1 MDRRYLAF
9 FASSFA
15 IILLWQMMFPPEIP
29 VKPNEDQAAQAEDA
43 QAKEDNQPA
52 PNDNDAEAQNVADD
66 SDDGAADETE
76 DPGEA
81 DNEPNAEGQ
90 AREEIEA
97 PQVNSPH
104 YVTLG
109 SLDPED
115 KYRFA
120 TTFNSHGATIKRLQ
134 LASPKYREL
143 DNRSGFLGHLEL
155 IQSQGGVEVQTVA
168 TGSPAAEAGLRVG
181 DIISTVGEADIAEAG
196 ELSVLLAESKP
207 GDSISLTVLRDG
219 EQVSLTAQLTRQPL
233 SLIRPE
239 AENILLHR
247 DDLPE
252 NFEEHPSLE
261 LAIRKVGPQ
270 PVMPE
275 VLDKANQQLAEDVWA
290 VDTSQADQL
299 TFSMVLPDLGLEV
312 VKRFVIEPVSENQD
326 KNTDHPA
333 YHLDLDIEI
342 RNLLATPQQV
352 SYTLQGPSGL
362 PIEGFWYAN
371 KVGRSWSS
379 YGIRDI
385 VLRTFGRGEV
395 DFSCRAIAEG
405 DVDPFGDGES
415 LAYIGVDA
423 QYFAAALIPQK
434 DSPETRW
441 YATFEPNL
449 ASTKLE
455 TKSSYQERY
464 QNASFLLTS
473 KTVDLA
479 AKGEDTAT
487 AKHNSKLFLGPKHPE
502 LLAEYQA
509 PADPSCA
516 LDDFVYY
523 GWFGSI
529 GIPQLMVSI
538 LSAFYAIVRNYGLAI
553 ILLTVVVRSCMYPL
567 SRKQAKNML
576 MMQELKPEMDRI
588 NARYKDDPQARVKA
602 QQELWAK
609 HNYNP
614 MGGCLLMFIQ
624 LPIFIG
630 LYRALMVDVDLRQA
644 ALIPGIRWCSNL
656 AAPDMLL
663 DWSGLIPWQWFVNGE
678 GILALGPYLN
688 ILPLATVGLFL
699 LQQKM
704 FMPPPADEQAEMMQ
718 KVMKY
723 MMLFMSFMFFKV
735 ASGLCLYFIASSLW
749 GIAERKMIPRP
760 EPPKLTESAATTD
773 AKDAAQRRM
782 AKKRSSGGKGGNA
795 KSGKGGKRKR

>member
-15 IILLWQMMFPPEIP
+15 IILLWQMAFPPEVP
-29 VKPNEDQAAQAEDA
+29 VKPKADPLAAAED
-43 QAKEDNQPA
+43 EQPA
-52 PNDNDAEAQNVADD
+52 GDKPAKDDPDAEVPEAEDP
-66 SDDGAADETE
+66 SADEAE
-76 DPGEA
+76 DEGAEDEPPA
-81 DNEPNAEGQ
+81 D
-90 AREEIEA
+90 IEA
-97 PQVNSPH
+97 PEVDSPH
-104 YVTLG
+104 YLTLG
-109 SLDPED
+109 SLDPEGG
-115 KYRFA
+115 YRFA
-120 TTFNSHGATIKRLQ
+120 ATFNSHGATIRRLQ

-143 DNRSGFLGHLEL
+143 DDRSGFLGHLEL
-155 IQSQGGVEVQTVA
+155 LETQGGLEVQTVA
-168 TGSPAAEAGLRVG
+168 VGSAAAESGLEVG
-181 DIISTVGEADIAEAG
+181 DVIASIDDKDIAEASEIQKLLADSKSG
-196 ELSVLLAESKP
+196 ESITISVLRGGNQL
-207 GDSISLTVLRDG
+207 SLSAKLV
-219 EQVSLTAQLTRQPL
+219 RQPL

-252 NFEEHPSLE
+252 DFEEHPSLE
-261 LAIRKVGPQ
+261 LAIRKIGPQ
-270 PVMPE
+270 SVVADALE
-275 VLDKANQQLAEDVWA
+275 KANQQLAEGVWA
-290 VDTSQADQL
+290 VDESQAEKL

-312 VKRFVIEPVSENQD
+312 IKRFTIEKVSADQA
-326 KNTDHPA
+326 KNTEHPA
-333 YHLDLDIEI
+333 YHLDFAVEI

-423 QYFAAALIPQK
+423 QYFAAALVPQK
-434 DSPETRW
+434 DSQETRW
-441 YATFEPNL
+441 YTKFEPNL

-455 TKSSYQERY
+455 TKSSYQQRY

-473 KTVDLA
+473 NVVDLA
-479 AKGEDTAT
+479 AKGDNTDSVT
-487 AKHNSKLFLGPKHPE
+487 HDSKLFTGPKHPE

-509 PADPSCA
+509 PAEPNYA

-523 GWFGSI
+523 GWFGNI

-538 LSAFYAIVRNYGLAI
+538 LSTFYAIVRNYGLAI

-588 NARYKDDPQARVKA
+588 NSRYKDDPQARVKA
-602 QQELWAK
+602 QQELWSK

-663 DWSGLIPWQWFVNGE
+663 DWSGMIPWRWFVNGE

-704 FMPPPADEQAEMMQ
+704 FMPPAADEQAEMMQ

-760 EPPKLTESAATTD
+760 EPPKVSDSPATSD
-773 AKDAAQRRM
+773 AKDAAQRRI
-782 AKKRSSGGKGGNA
+782 AKKKNSGGKGSIGKGN
-795 KSGKGGKRKR
+795 KGGKRKR